1 MKINAYFCSKK
12 IHFYLLTYKFKTIM
26 KKLLLSF
33 LSFFACCLAL
43 VAQTEITWSAAS
55 DWTGVEDKATSI
67 SYTSGD
73 YTISASKETGSS
85 SIPTVNATALDVRTY
100 AKNQVMVSN
109 SQENIKKLVFHISA
123 QGKKR
128 WTELTPS
135 EGAVTHDVANGV
147 IIWEGDAQFVMFG
160 VGEKSVYGTDGATKA
175 GQFDFSS
182 VTAYTAAD
190 LESGGG
196 ESGGGEGG
204 ETPDPDENVT
214 LYSET
219 FGTNQGA
226 FTIDNKVLP
235 EGTTYVWAFASGYGM
250 KATAYIN
257 KTNCASE
264 SWLVSPKFDCTKATA
279 LTLSFSEAANFFTS
293 AENVSAYTS
302 VKVKEVGTDTW
313 TDLTLSARASG
324 KAWTFTDGITAD
336 LSAYVGKKMQ
346 IAFVYTSSAELAGTW
361 EVKNF
366 ELKGK
371 GEVTTESEV
380 VVPEYTTIAQLK
392 ENATASATA
401 VKFTFTN
408 LLVTGTAGTSTYV
421 TDGTD
426 GTLLYGTASPYK
438 AGDKISGTIA
448 ANLVSYNNLTE
459 LKDLDLTGVSV
470 TSEGN
475 EVTSVAA
482 TINELVANQKKYEN
496 VLVKLSEMTFE
507 SDALASKNISLT
519 DGEESITL
527 RDNFG
532 VLTDFIFDT
541 TKQYNVTAVATIF
554 KESIQLYA
562 LSASDIQMITNLVDP
577 ETAWAADTVAVMPGQ
592 EEYEYALGT
601 NYEGTITY
609 SSSDETVATIDANGD
624 ITFVGYG
631 HTVITAETPETS
643 EYLASKASF
652 DLFFIEGEGT
662 LAKPYTPADVQYFSG
677 KVEGKAWVKGEISGF
692 FNNNAFVAGTEGAI
706 ASNLALSAGD
716 INVPVALPSGSQV
729 RTNLNLL
736 DNATNLG
743 KTVWVYGTIEKY
755 FKVPGVKNVTDYS
768 WDGEGTLTGIDSL
781 EAAPANTKA
790 DVIYSI
796 DGRRLAAPAKGFN
809 IINGKKVIR

>member
-1 MKINAYFCSKK
+1 
-12 IHFYLLTYKFKTIM
+12 M

-55 DWTGVEDKATSI
+55 DWETLENGV

-73 YTISASKETGSS
+73 YTILADKAENPNASGK
-85 SIPTVNATALDVRTY
+85 PMVAAANDFRTY
-100 AKNQVMVSN
+100 AKNTFTVTSSKANITKIVFYISSN
-109 SQENIKKLVFHISA
+109 
-123 QGKKR
+123 GKKR
-128 WTELTPS
+128 WADVTPDT
-135 EGAVTHDVANGV
+135 GTTTVDKATYTTT
-147 IIWEGDAQFVMFG
+147 WEGDAKKITFT
-160 VGEKSVYGTDGATKA
+160 VGDAATYGTESSKA
-175 GQFDFSS
+175 GQFCIDKL
-182 VTAYTAAD
+182 VIYTAG
-190 LESGGG
+190 ESGGG
-196 ESGGGEGG
+196 ESGGGEGEG
-204 ETPDPDENVT
+204 GQTPDPEETIT

-226 FTIDNKVLP
+226 FTIDDKVLP
-235 EGTTYVWAFASGYGM
+235 EGTTYIWKFDSRNGM
-250 KATAYIN
+250 KASAYVN
-257 KTNCASE
+257 KTNYASE
-264 SWLVSPKFDCTKATA
+264 SWLVSPKFDCTNATA

-293 AENVSAYTS
+293 AENVSVYTS

-324 KAWTFTDGITAD
+324 TNWTFADGITAD

-380 VVPEYTTIAQLK
+380 VIPEYTKIAQLK
-392 ENATASATA
+392 NDATATATA
-401 VKFTFTN
+401 VKFTFTD

-426 GTLLYGTASPYK
+426 GLLLYGTASPYK

-448 ANLVSYNNLTE
+448 ANLISFKNLTE
-459 LKDLDLTGVSV
+459 LQDLDLTGVTV

-475 EVTSVAA
+475 EVTPVAA

-496 VLVKLSEMTFE
+496 VLVTLSEVAFE
-507 SDALASKNISLT
+507 SNALASKNISLT
-519 DGEESITL
+519 DGEEAITL
-527 RDNFG
+527 RDNFN

-541 TKQYNVTAVATIF
+541 TKQYNVTAIASIYN
-554 KESIQLYA
+554 ESIQLYA
-562 LSASDIQMITNLVDP
+562 LSTDDIQMITNLVDP
-577 ETAWAADTVAVMPGQ
+577 ETAWATAEVAVMPGSTTV
-592 EEYEYALGT
+592 ENTLTT
-601 NYEGTITY
+601 NSTAAVTY
-609 SSSDETVATIDANGD
+609 SSSNEAVATIDAEGN

-631 HTVITAETPETS
+631 HTVISAETAENE

-662 LAKPYTPADVQYFSG
+662 LAKPYTLADVQYFSN

-692 FNNNAFVAGTEGAI
+692 YNNNKYFAGTEGAV
-706 ASNLALSAGD
+706 ASNLVISAGET
-716 INVPVALPSGSQV
+716 NVPVALPSGSQV
-729 RTNLNLL
+729 RTDLNLK
-736 DNATNLG
+736 DNVTNLG

-755 FKVPGVKNVTDYS
+755 FGVPGVKNVTDYS
-768 WDGEGTLTGIDSL
+768 WDGEGTLTGINSL
-781 EAAPANTKA
+781 EAAPANTNA

>member
-1 MKINAYFCSKK
+1 
-12 IHFYLLTYKFKTIM
+12 M

-43 VAQTEITWSAAS
+43 MAQTEITWSAAS
-55 DWTGVEDKATSI
+55 DWETLENGV

-73 YTISASKETGSS
+73 YTILADKGGNPNTSGKPMVAAA
-85 SIPTVNATALDVRTY
+85 NDFRTY
-100 AKNQVMVSN
+100 AKNTFTVTSSKANITKIVFYISSN
-109 SQENIKKLVFHISA
+109 
-123 QGKKR
+123 GKKR
-128 WTELTPS
+128 WADVTPDT
-135 EGAVTHDVANGV
+135 GTTTVDKATYTTT
-147 IIWEGDAQFVMFG
+147 WEGDAKKITFT
-160 VGEKSVYGTDGATKA
+160 VGDAATYGTESSKA
-175 GQFDFSS
+175 GQFCIDKL
-182 VTAYTAAD
+182 VIYTAGESGGGESGGG
-190 LESGGG
+190 ESGGG
-196 ESGGGEGG
+196 ESGGGEGEG
-204 ETPDPDENVT
+204 GQTPDPEETIT

-226 FTIDNKVLP
+226 FTIDDKVLP
-235 EGTTYVWAFASGYGM
+235 EGITFIWSFASGYGM
-250 KATAYIN
+250 KATAYVN
-257 KTNCASE
+257 KKNYASE
-264 SWLVSPKFDCTKATA
+264 SWLVSPKFDCTNATA
-279 LTLSFSEAANFFTS
+279 LTLSFSEAANYFKS

-324 KAWTFTDGITAD
+324 TGWAFTDGITAD

-346 IAFVYTSSAELAGTW
+346 IAFVYTSTAELAGMW

-408 LLVTGTAGTSTYV
+408 LLVTGTAGKNTYV
-421 TDGTD
+421 SDGTD

-475 EVTSVAA
+475 EVTPVAT

-496 VLVKLSEMTFE
+496 VLVKLSDMTFV
-507 SDALASKNISLT
+507 SDALANKNIDLT

-527 RDNFG
+527 RDNFN

-577 ETAWAADTVAVMPGQ
+577 ETAWAADTVAVMPGNTTV
-592 EEYEYALGT
+592 ENAFT
-601 NYEGTITY
+601 TKSTAAVTY
-609 SSSDETVATIDANGD
+609 SSSDETVATINANGD

-662 LAKPYTPADVQYFSG
+662 LAKPYTPADVQYFCD
-677 KVEGKAWVKGEISGF
+677 KVEGKAWVKGEISGYY
-692 FNNNAFVAGTEGAI
+692 NNNKYFAGTEGAVV
-706 ASNLALSAGD
+706 SNLAISAGE
-716 INVPVALPSGSQV
+716 INVPVALSSGSQV
-729 RTNLNLL
+729 RTDLNLM

-743 KTVWVYGTIEKY
+743 KMVWVYGTIEKY

-768 WDGEGTLTGIDSL
+768 WDGEGTLTGINSL

>member
-1 MKINAYFCSKK
+1 
-12 IHFYLLTYKFKTIM
+12 M

-43 VAQTEITWSAAS
+43 MAQTEITWSGQS
-55 DWTGVEDKATSI
+55 DWTGIGTKDI
-67 SYTSGD
+67 SYTSGN
-73 YTISASKETGSS
+73 YTISASKVTGCQTN
-85 SIPTVNATALDVRTY
+85 PTVNAKANDFRCY
-100 AKNQVMVSN
+100 ANGITMVGN
-109 SQENIKKLVFHISA
+109 STENIKKIVFHLST
-123 QGKKR
+123 QGIAR
-128 WTELTPS
+128 WTDLTPS
-135 EGAVTHDVANGV
+135 EGAVTNDTDNGLIV
-147 IIWEGDAQFVMFG
+147 WEGDAQYVQFT
-160 VGEKSVYGTDGATKA
+160 VGAKAVYGPDATQA
-175 GQFDFSS
+175 AQFCFSS

-196 ESGGGEGG
+196 ESGGGEGEGG
-204 ETPDPDENVT
+204 ETPNPDEDIT

-235 EGTTYVWAFASGYGM
+235 EGASYVWAWASAKYGM
-250 KATAYIN
+250 KASAYISGAAH
-257 KTNCASE
+257 ASE
-264 SWLVSPKFDCTKATA
+264 SWLVSPKFDCTNATA
-279 LTLSFSEAANFFTS
+279 LTLSFSEAANKFNS

-313 TDLTLSARASG
+313 TDLTLSARAG
-324 KAWTFTDGITAD
+324 GTNWDFTDGITAD

-346 IAFVYTSSAELAGTW
+346 IAFVYTSTAELAGTW

-421 TDGTD
+421 SDGTD

-459 LKDLDLTGVSV
+459 LKDLDLTDVTV

-475 EVTSVAA
+475 EVTPVAA

-496 VLVKLSEMTFE
+496 VLVKLSDMTFE

-527 RDNFG
+527 RDNFN

-601 NYEGTITY
+601 NYEGTISY
-609 SSSDETVATIDANGD
+609 SSSDETVATIDAEGD

-662 LAKPYTPADVQYFSG
+662 LAKPYTPADVQYFCD

-692 FNNNAFVAGTEGAI
+692 YNNNKYFAGTEGAV
-706 ASNLALSAGD
+706 ASNIAISAGET
-716 INVPVALPSGSQV
+716 NVPVALPSGSQV
-729 RTNLNLL
+729 RTDLNLL
-736 DNATNLG
+736 DNATNLD

-755 FKVPGVKNVTDYS
+755 FGVPGVKNVTDYS
-768 WDGEGTLTGIDSL
+768 WDGLTGIDSL

>member
-1 MKINAYFCSKK
+1 
-12 IHFYLLTYKFKTIM
+12 M

-43 VAQTEITWSAAS
+43 MAQTEITWSAAS
-55 DWTGVEDKATSI
+55 DWDGVEAKAQSI

-85 SIPTVNATALDVRTY
+85 SPTVNATATDFRSY

-123 QGKKR
+123 AGKKR
-128 WTELTPS
+128 WAELSAS

-147 IIWEGDAQFVMFG
+147 IIWEGDTQFVMFG
-160 VGEKSVYGTDGATKA
+160 VGEKAVYGTDGATKA
-175 GQFDFSS
+175 GQFNFSS

-196 ESGGGEGG
+196 EGGEGEGG

-264 SWLVSPKFDCTKATA
+264 SWLVSPKFDCTNATA
-279 LTLSFSEAANFFTS
+279 LTLSFSEAANFFTN

-324 KAWTFTDGITAD
+324 TAWTFTDGITAD

-346 IAFVYTSSAELAGTW
+346 IAFVYTSTAELAGTW

-421 TDGTD
+421 SDGTD

-475 EVTSVAA
+475 EVTPVAA

-496 VLVKLSEMTFE
+496 VLVKLSDMTFE

-527 RDNFG
+527 RDNFN

-577 ETAWAADTVAVMPGQ
+577 ETAWVADTVAVMPGQ

-601 NYEGTITY
+601 NYEGIISY

-631 HTVITAETPETS
+631 HTVITAETPETD

-662 LAKPYTPADVQYFSG
+662 LAKPYTPADVQYFCD

-692 FNNNAFVAGTEGAI
+692 YNNNKYFAGTEGAV
-706 ASNLALSAGD
+706 ASNLVISAGET
-716 INVPVALPSGSQV
+716 NVPVALPSGSQV
-729 RTNLNLL
+729 RTDLNLK

-755 FKVPGVKNVTDYS
+755 FSVAGVKNVTDYS
-768 WDGEGTLTGIDSL
+768 WDGEGTLTGINSL
-781 EAAPANTKA
+781 EATPANTNA

-796 DGRRLAAPAKGFN
+796 DGRRLAAPVKGFN

>member
-1 MKINAYFCSKK
+1 
-12 IHFYLLTYKFKTIM
+12 M

-43 VAQTEITWSAAS
+43 MAQTEITWSAAS
-55 DWTGVEDKATSI
+55 DWDGVDAKAQSI

-85 SIPTVNATALDVRTY
+85 SPTVNATATDFRSY

-123 QGKKR
+123 AGKKR
-128 WTELTPS
+128 WAELSAS

-160 VGEKSVYGTDGATKA
+160 VGEKAVYGTDGAAKA
-175 GQFDFSS
+175 GQFNFSS

-196 ESGGGEGG
+196 ESGGEGG
-204 ETPDPDENVT
+204 ETPNPDENVT

-235 EGTTYVWAFASGYGM
+235 EGASYVWAWASAKYGM
-250 KATAYIN
+250 KASAYISGAAH
-257 KTNCASE
+257 ASE
-264 SWLVSPKFDCTKATA
+264 SWLVSPKFDCTNATA
-279 LTLSFSEAANFFTS
+279 LTLSFSEAANFFKS

-324 KAWTFTDGITAD
+324 TAWTFTDGITAD

-392 ENATASATA
+392 NNATATATA
-401 VKFTFTN
+401 VKFTFTD
-408 LLVTGTAGTSTYV
+408 LLVTGAAGKNTYV

-426 GTLLYGTASPYK
+426 GMLLYGTASPYK

-448 ANLVSYNNLTE
+448 ANLISFKNLTE
-459 LKDLDLTGVSV
+459 LQDLDLTGVTV
-470 TSEGN
+470 TSESN
-475 EVTSVAA
+475 VVTPVAA
-482 TINELVANQKKYEN
+482 TINELVDNQKKYEN
-496 VLVKLSEMTFE
+496 VLVTLSEVAFE
-507 SDALASKNISLT
+507 SNALADKNISLT
-519 DGEESITL
+519 DGDGSITL

-541 TKQYNVTAVATIF
+541 TKQYNVTAVASIYN
-554 KESIQLYA
+554 ESIQLYA
-562 LSASDIQMITNLVDP
+562 LSADDIQMITNLVDP
-577 ETAWAADTVAVMPGQ
+577 ETAWVADTVAVMPGQ

-631 HTVITAETPETS
+631 HTVITAETPETD

-662 LAKPYTPADVQYFSG
+662 LAKPYTPADVQYFCD

-692 FNNNAFVAGTEGAI
+692 YNNNKYFAGTEGAV
-706 ASNLALSAGD
+706 ASNLVISAGET
-716 INVPVALPSGSQV
+716 NVPVALPSGSQV
-729 RTNLNLL
+729 RTDLNLK

-755 FKVPGVKNVTDYS
+755 FGVAGVKNVTDYS
-768 WDGEGTLTGIDSL
+768 WDGEGTLTGINSL
-781 EAAPANTKA
+781 EAAPANTNA

-796 DGRRLAAPAKGFN
+796 DGRRLAAPVKGFN

>member
-43 VAQTEITWSAAS
+43 MAQTEITWSAAS
-55 DWTGVEDKATSI
+55 DWETLENGV

-73 YTISASKETGSS
+73 YTILADKAENPNASGK
-85 SIPTVNATALDVRTY
+85 PMVAAANDFRTY
-100 AKNQVMVSN
+100 AKNTFTVTSSKANITKIVFYISSN
-109 SQENIKKLVFHISA
+109 
-123 QGKKR
+123 GKKR
-128 WTELTPS
+128 WADVTPDT
-135 EGAVTHDVANGV
+135 GTTTVDKATYTTT
-147 IIWEGDAQFVMFG
+147 WEGDAKKITFT
-160 VGEKSVYGTDGATKA
+160 VGDAATYGTESSKA
-175 GQFDFSS
+175 GQFCIDKL
-182 VTAYTAAD
+182 VIYTA
-190 LESGGG
+190 G
-196 ESGGGEGG
+196 ESGGGEGEG
-204 ETPDPDENVT
+204 GQTPDPEETIT

-226 FTIDNKVLP
+226 FTIDDKVLP
-235 EGTTYVWAFASGYGM
+235 EGTTYIWSFASGYGM
-250 KATAYIN
+250 KASAYVN
-257 KTNCASE
+257 KTNYASE
-264 SWLVSPKFDCTKATA
+264 SWLVSPKFDCTNATA
-279 LTLSFSEAANFFTS
+279 LTLSFSEAANFFKS
-293 AENVSAYTS
+293 AKNVSAYTS

-324 KAWTFTDGITAD
+324 TGWAFTDGITAD

-371 GEVTTESEV
+371 GEVTAESEV
-380 VVPEYTTIAQLK
+380 VIPEYTTIAQLK
-392 ENATASATA
+392 NNAKATATA
-401 VKFTFTN
+401 VKFTFTD
-408 LLVTGTAGTSTYV
+408 LLVTGAAGKNTYV

-426 GTLLYGTASPYK
+426 GMLLYGTASPYK

-448 ANLVSYNNLTE
+448 ANLVSYSNLTE
-459 LKDLDLTGVSV
+459 LKDLDLTGVTV

-475 EVTSVAA
+475 VVTPVAA
-482 TINELVANQKKYEN
+482 TINKLVANQKKYEN
-496 VLVKLSEMTFE
+496 VLVTLSEVAFE
-507 SDALASKNISLT
+507 SNALADMNISLT

-527 RDNFG
+527 YDKFN

-541 TKQYNVTAVATIF
+541 TKQYNVTAIATIF
-554 KESIQLYA
+554 NASIQLYA
-562 LSASDIQMITNLVDP
+562 LSADDIQMITNLVAP
-577 ETAWAADTVAVMPGQ
+577 ETAWATDTVAVMPGSTTV
-592 EEYEYALGT
+592 ENTLTT
-601 NYEGTITY
+601 NSTAAVTY
-609 SSSDETVATIDANGD
+609 SSSNEAVATIDAEGN

-631 HTVITAETPETS
+631 HTVISAETAENE

-662 LAKPYTPADVQYFSG
+662 LAKPFTLADVQYFSD
-677 KVEGKAWVKGEISGF
+677 KVVGKAWVKGEISGF
-692 FNNNAFVAGTEGAI
+692 FANNKFVAGKEGAV
-706 ASNLALSAGD
+706 ASNIALSAGD

-729 RTNLNLL
+729 RTDLNLK
-736 DNATNLG
+736 DNKNLG

-755 FKVPGVKNVTDYS
+755 FGVPGVKNVTDYS
-768 WDGEGTLTGIDSL
+768 WDGEGTLTGINSL

>member
-1 MKINAYFCSKK
+1 
-12 IHFYLLTYKFKTIM
+12 M

-43 VAQTEITWSAAS
+43 MAQTEITWSAAS
-55 DWTGVEDKATSI
+55 DWETLENGV

-73 YTISASKETGSS
+73 YTILADKGENTSSK
-85 SIPTVNATALDVRTY
+85 PMVAAANDFRTY
-100 AKNQVMVSN
+100 AKNTFTVTSSKANITKIVFYISSN
-109 SQENIKKLVFHISA
+109 
-123 QGKKR
+123 GKKR
-128 WTELTPS
+128 WADVTPDT
-135 EGAVTHDVANGV
+135 GTTTVDKATYTTT
-147 IIWEGDAQFVMFG
+147 WEGDAKEITFT
-160 VGEKSVYGTDGATKA
+160 VGDAATYGTESTKA
-175 GQFDFSS
+175 GQFCIDKL
-182 VTAYTAAD
+182 VIYTAGESGGG
-190 LESGGG
+190 ESGGG

-204 ETPDPDENVT
+204 EGEGGETPNPDEDIT

-226 FTIDNKVLP
+226 FTIENKVLP
-235 EGTTYVWAFASGYGM
+235 EGASFVWAFDSQYGM
-250 KATAYIN
+250 KASAYISGAT
-257 KTNCASE
+257 KVSE

-279 LTLSFSEAANFFTS
+279 LTLSFSEAANKFKS

-313 TDLTLSARASG
+313 TNLTLSARASG
-324 KAWTFTDGITAD
+324 TAWTFTDGITAD

-380 VVPEYTTIAQLK
+380 VIPEYTKIAELK
-392 ENATASATA
+392 NNATATATA
-401 VKFTFTN
+401 VKFTFTD

-426 GTLLYGTASPYK
+426 GMLLYGTASPYK
-438 AGDKISGTIA
+438 AGDKISGTIS
-448 ANLVSYNNLTE
+448 ANLVSFKNLTE
-459 LKDLDLTGVSV
+459 LKDLDLTGVTV
-470 TSEGN
+470 TSVGN
-475 EVTSVAA
+475 VVTPVAA
-482 TINELVANQKKYEN
+482 TINELVDNQKKYEN
-496 VLVKLSEMTFE
+496 VLVTLSEVKFE
-507 SDALASKNISLT
+507 SDALDSKNNISLT
-519 DGEESITL
+519 DGDGSITL
-527 RDNFG
+527 YDKFN

-541 TKQYNVTAVATIF
+541 TKQYNVTAIATIYNA
-554 KESIQLYA
+554 SIQLYA

-601 NYEGTITY
+601 NYEGTISY

-662 LAKPYTPADVQYFSG
+662 LAKPYTPADVQYFCD

-716 INVPVALPSGSQV
+716 INVPVALPSGSKV

-768 WDGEGTLTGIDSL
+768 WDGEGTLTGINSL
-781 EAAPANTKA
+781 EAAPANTNA

>member
-1 MKINAYFCSKK
+1 
-12 IHFYLLTYKFKTIM
+12 M

-43 VAQTEITWSAAS
+43 VAQTEITWSGQS
-55 DWTGVEDKATSI
+55 DWTGIGTTDI
-67 SYTSGD
+67 SYTSGN
-73 YTISASKETGSS
+73 YTISASKVTGCQTN
-85 SIPTVNATALDVRTY
+85 PTVNAKANDFRCY
-100 AKNQVMVSN
+100 ANGITLVGN
-109 SQENIKKLVFHISA
+109 STENIKKVVFHLST
-123 QGKKR
+123 QGIAR
-128 WTELTPS
+128 WTDLTPS
-135 EGAVTHDVANGV
+135 EGAVTNDTDNGLIV
-147 IIWEGDAQFVMFG
+147 WEGDAQYVQFT
-160 VGEKSVYGTDGATKA
+160 VGAKAVYGPDVTQA
-175 GQFDFSS
+175 GQFCFSS

-204 ETPDPDENVT
+204 EGGEGEGGETPVPDEDIT

-226 FTIDNKVLP
+226 FTIDDKVLP
-235 EGTTYVWAFASGYGM
+235 EGTTYIWSFASGYGM
-250 KATAYIN
+250 KATAYVN
-257 KTNCASE
+257 KKNYASE
-264 SWLVSPKFDCTKATA
+264 SWLVSPKFDCTNATA
-279 LTLSFSEAANFFTS
+279 LTLSFSEAANFFKS

-324 KAWTFTDGITAD
+324 TAWTFTDGITAD
-336 LSAYVGKKMQ
+336 LSAYVGKKIQ

-380 VVPEYTTIAQLK
+380 VIPEYTTIAQLK
-392 ENATASATA
+392 NNATATATA
-401 VKFTFTN
+401 VKFTFTD

-426 GTLLYGTASPYK
+426 GMLLYGTASPYK

-448 ANLVSYNNLTE
+448 ANLISYSNLTE
-459 LKDLDLTGVSV
+459 LKDLDLTGVTV

-475 EVTSVAA
+475 VVTPVAA
-482 TINELVANQKKYEN
+482 TINELVDNQKKYEN
-496 VLVKLSEMTFE
+496 VLVTLSEVMFE
-507 SDALASKNISLT
+507 SNALASKNISLT
-519 DGEESITL
+519 DGDGSITL
-527 RDNFG
+527 RDNFN
-532 VLTDFIFDT
+532 VLADFIFDT
-541 TKQYNVTAVATIF
+541 TKQYNVTAIASIY

-562 LSASDIQMITNLVDP
+562 LSADDIQMITNLVDP
-577 ETAWAADTVAVMPGQ
+577 ETAWATDTVAVMPGSTTA
-592 EEYEYALGT
+592 ENTLTT
-601 NYEGTITY
+601 NSTAAVTY
-609 SSSDETVATIDANGD
+609 SSSNETVATIDAEGN

-631 HTVITAETPETS
+631 HTVISAETAEND

-662 LAKPYTPADVQYFSG
+662 LAKPYTLADVQYFSD

-729 RTNLNLL
+729 RTDLNLL

-768 WDGEGTLTGIDSL
+768 WDGKGTLTGINSL

>member
-1 MKINAYFCSKK
+1 
-12 IHFYLLTYKFKTIM
+12 M

-43 VAQTEITWSAAS
+43 MAQTEITWSAAS
-55 DWTGVEDKATSI
+55 DWETLENGV

-73 YTISASKETGSS
+73 YTILADKAENPNASGK
-85 SIPTVNATALDVRTY
+85 PMVAAANDFRTY
-100 AKNQVMVSN
+100 AKNTFTVTSSKANITKIVFYISSN
-109 SQENIKKLVFHISA
+109 
-123 QGKKR
+123 GKKR
-128 WTELTPS
+128 WADVTPDT
-135 EGAVTHDVANGV
+135 GTTTVDKATYTTT
-147 IIWEGDAQFVMFG
+147 WEGDAKKITFT
-160 VGEKSVYGTDGATKA
+160 VGDAATYGTESSKA
-175 GQFDFSS
+175 GQFCIDKL
-182 VTAYTAAD
+182 VIYTA
-190 LESGGG
+190 G
-196 ESGGGEGG
+196 ESGGGEGEG
-204 ETPDPDENVT
+204 GQTPDPEETIT

-226 FTIDNKVLP
+226 FTIDDKVLP
-235 EGTTYVWAFASGYGM
+235 EGTTYIWSFASGYGM
-250 KATAYIN
+250 KASAYVN
-257 KTNCASE
+257 KTNYASE
-264 SWLVSPKFDCTKATA
+264 SWLVSPKFDCTNATA
-279 LTLSFSEAANFFTS
+279 LTLSFSEAANFFKS
-293 AENVSAYTS
+293 AKNVSAYTS

-324 KAWTFTDGITAD
+324 TGWAFTDGITAD

-371 GEVTTESEV
+371 GEVTAESEV
-380 VVPEYTTIAQLK
+380 VIPEYTTIAQLK
-392 ENATASATA
+392 NNAKATATA
-401 VKFTFTN
+401 VKFTFTD
-408 LLVTGTAGTSTYV
+408 LLVTGAAGKNTYV

-426 GTLLYGTASPYK
+426 GMLLYGTASPYK

-448 ANLVSYNNLTE
+448 ANLVSYSNLTE
-459 LKDLDLTGVSV
+459 LKDLDLTGVTV

-475 EVTSVAA
+475 VVTPVAA
-482 TINELVANQKKYEN
+482 TLNELVANQKKYEN
-496 VLVKLSEMTFE
+496 VLVTLSEVAFE
-507 SDALASKNISLT
+507 SNALADMNISLT

-527 RDNFG
+527 RDNFN

-541 TKQYNVTAVATIF
+541 TKQYNVTAIASIY

-562 LSASDIQMITNLVDP
+562 LSADDIQMITNLVDP
-577 ETAWAADTVAVMPGQ
+577 ETTWATDTVAVMPGSTTV
-592 EEYEYALGT
+592 ENTLTT
-601 NYEGTITY
+601 NSSAAVTY
-609 SSSDETVATIDANGD
+609 SSSNEAVATIDAEGN

-631 HTVITAETPETS
+631 HTVISAETTENE

-729 RTNLNLL
+729 RTDLNLL

>member
-1 MKINAYFCSKK
+1 
-12 IHFYLLTYKFKTIM
+12 M

-43 VAQTEITWSAAS
+43 MAQTEITWSAAS
-55 DWTGVEDKATSI
+55 DWDGVEAKAQSI

-73 YTISASKETGSS
+73 YTISATKETGSS
-85 SIPTVNATALDVRTY
+85 SPTVNATATDFRSY

-123 QGKKR
+123 AGKKR
-128 WTELTPS
+128 WAELSAS

-160 VGEKSVYGTDGATKA
+160 VGEKAVYGTDGAAKA
-175 GQFDFSS
+175 GQFNFSS

-190 LESGGG
+190 LESGSGEGG
-196 ESGGGEGG
+196 EGEGG

-226 FTIDNKVLP
+226 FTIDNKELP

-264 SWLVSPKFDCTKATA
+264 SWLVSPKFDCTNATA
-279 LTLSFSEAANFFTS
+279 LTLSFSEAANFFTN

-302 VKVKEVGTDTW
+302 VKVKEVGKDTW

-324 KAWTFTDGITAD
+324 TAWTFTDGITAD

-346 IAFVYTSSAELAGTW
+346 IAFVYTSTAELAGTW

-421 TDGTD
+421 SDGTD

-459 LKDLDLTGVSV
+459 LKDLDLTGVTV

-475 EVTSVAA
+475 EVTPVAA

-532 VLTDFIFDT
+532 VLTDFIFNT

-592 EEYEYALGT
+592 EEYECALGT

-609 SSSDETVATIDANGD
+609 SSSNETVATIDANGD

-662 LAKPYTPADVQYFSG
+662 LAKPYTPADVQYFCD

-692 FNNNAFVAGTEGAI
+692 FSNNKFVAGTEGAV

-729 RTNLNLL
+729 RTDLNLL
-736 DNATNLG
+736 DNATNLD

-755 FKVPGVKNVTDYS
+755 FGVPGVKNVTDYS
-768 WDGEGTLTGIDSL
+768 WNGKGTLTGIDSL

>member
-1 MKINAYFCSKK
+1 
-12 IHFYLLTYKFKTIM
+12 M

-43 VAQTEITWSAAS
+43 MAQTEITWSGQS
-55 DWTGVEDKATSI
+55 DWTGIGTKDI
-67 SYTSGD
+67 SYTSGN
-73 YTISASKETGSS
+73 YTISASKVTGCQTN
-85 SIPTVNATALDVRTY
+85 PTVNAKANDFRCY
-100 AKNQVMVSN
+100 ANGITMVGN
-109 SQENIKKLVFHISA
+109 STENIKKIVFHLST
-123 QGKKR
+123 QGIAR
-128 WTELTPS
+128 WTDLTPS
-135 EGAVTHDVANGV
+135 EGAVTNDTDNGLIV
-147 IIWEGDAQFVMFG
+147 WEGDAQYVQFT
-160 VGEKSVYGTDGATKA
+160 VGAKAVYGPDATQA
-175 GQFDFSS
+175 AQFCFSS

-196 ESGGGEGG
+196 ESGGGESGGGEGEGG
-204 ETPDPDENVT
+204 ETPNPDEDIT

-226 FTIDNKVLP
+226 FTIDDKVLP
-235 EGTTYVWAFASGYGM
+235 EGTTFIWSFASGYGM
-250 KATAYIN
+250 KASAYVN
-257 KTNCASE
+257 KTNYASE
-264 SWLVSPKFDCTKATA
+264 SWLVSPKFDCTNATA
-279 LTLSFSEAANFFTS
+279 LTLSFSEAANFFKS

-324 KAWTFTDGITAD
+324 TAWTFTDGITAD

-421 TDGTD
+421 SDGTN

-475 EVTSVAA
+475 EVTPVAA

-768 WDGEGTLTGIDSL
+768 WDGEGTLTGINSL

>member
-1 MKINAYFCSKK
+1 
-12 IHFYLLTYKFKTIM
+12 M

-43 VAQTEITWSAAS
+43 MAQTEITWSAAS
-55 DWTGVEDKATSI
+55 DWTALENGV

-73 YTISASKETGSS
+73 YTIIADKGGNTSSKPMVASA
-85 SIPTVNATALDVRTY
+85 NDFRTY
-100 AKNQVMVSN
+100 AKNTFTVTSSKDNITKIVFYISSN
-109 SQENIKKLVFHISA
+109 
-123 QGKKR
+123 GKKR
-128 WTELTPS
+128 WTDVTPDTGTTTV
-135 EGAVTHDVANGV
+135 EQAAFTTT
-147 IIWEGDAQFVMFG
+147 WEGDAKEITFT
-160 VGEKSVYGTDGATKA
+160 VGDVATYGSESKKA
-175 GQFDFSS
+175 GQFCIDKL
-182 VTAYTAAD
+182 VIYTAGAGGG
-190 LESGGG
+190 ESGGG
-196 ESGGGEGG
+196 ESGGGEGEGG

-250 KATAYIN
+250 KATAYVN
-257 KTNCASE
+257 KKNYASE
-264 SWLVSPKFDCTKATA
+264 SWLVSPKFDCTNATA
-279 LTLSFSEAANFFTS
+279 LTLSFSEAANFFKS

-324 KAWTFTDGITAD
+324 TSWDFTDGITAD

-346 IAFVYTSSAELAGTW
+346 IAFVYTSTAELAGMW

-408 LLVTGTAGTSTYV
+408 LLVTGTAGKNTYV
-421 TDGTD
+421 SDGTD

-475 EVTSVAA
+475 EVTPVAT

-496 VLVKLSEMTFE
+496 VLVKLSDMTFV
-507 SDALASKNISLT
+507 SDALANKNIDLT

-527 RDNFG
+527 RDNFN

-577 ETAWAADTVAVMPGQ
+577 ETAWAADTVAVMPGNTTV
-592 EEYEYALGT
+592 ENAFT
-601 NYEGTITY
+601 TKSTAAVTY
-609 SSSDETVATIDANGD
+609 SSSDETVATINANGD

-662 LAKPYTPADVQYFSG
+662 LAKPYTPADVQYFSN
-677 KVEGKAWVKGEISGF
+677 KVEGKAWVKGKISGF
-692 FNNNAFVAGTEGAI
+692 FNNNKFFAGTEGAV
-706 ASNLALSAGD
+706 ASNIAISAGET
-716 INVPVALPSGSQV
+716 NVPVALPSGSQV

-755 FKVPGVKNVTDYS
+755 FGVAGVKNVTDYS
-768 WDGEGTLTGIDSL
+768 WDGEGTLTGINSL
-781 EAAPANTKA
+781 EATPANTNA

>member
-1 MKINAYFCSKK
+1 
-12 IHFYLLTYKFKTIM
+12 M

-43 VAQTEITWSAAS
+43 VAQTEITWSAAN
-55 DWTGVEDKATSI
+55 DWAGVAEKAQSI
-67 SYTSGD
+67 SLTSGN
-73 YTISASKETGSS
+73 YTISASKEAGSS
-85 SIPTVNATALDVRTY
+85 NPTVNATSLDFRSY
-100 AKNQVMVSN
+100 AKNMVLVSN

-128 WTELTPS
+128 WTELSPS

-147 IIWEGDAQFVMFG
+147 IIWEGDAQNIIFG
-160 VGEKSVYGTDGATKA
+160 VGEKAVYGTDGATKA
-175 GQFDFSS
+175 GQFAFSS

-190 LESGGG
+190 LEN
-196 ESGGGEGG
+196 GGGEGG
-204 ETPDPDENVT
+204 GETPDEDIT

-226 FTIDNKVLP
+226 FTIDDKVLP
-235 EGTTYVWAFASGYGM
+235 EGTTYIWSFASGYGM
-250 KATAYIN
+250 KASAYVN
-257 KTNCASE
+257 KTNYASE
-264 SWLVSPKFDCTKATA
+264 SWLVSPKFDCTNATA
-279 LTLSFSEAANFFTS
+279 LTLSFSEAANFFKS

-324 KAWTFTDGITAD
+324 TGWAFTDGITAD

-371 GEVTTESEV
+371 GKVTTESEV
-380 VVPEYTTIAQLK
+380 VIPEYTKIALLK
-392 ENATASATA
+392 NDATATATA
-401 VKFTFTN
+401 VKFTFTD

-426 GTLLYGTASPYK
+426 GLLLYGTASPYK

-448 ANLVSYNNLTE
+448 ANLISFKNLTE
-459 LKDLDLTGVSV
+459 LQDLDLTGVTV

-475 EVTSVAA
+475 EVTPVAA

-496 VLVKLSEMTFE
+496 VLVTLSEVAFE
-507 SDALASKNISLT
+507 SNALASKNISLT
-519 DGEESITL
+519 DGEEAITL
-527 RDNFG
+527 RDNFN

-541 TKQYNVTAVATIF
+541 TKQYNVTAIASIYN
-554 KESIQLYA
+554 ESIQLYA
-562 LSASDIQMITNLVDP
+562 LSTDDIQMITNLVDP
-577 ETAWAADTVAVMPGQ
+577 ETAWATAEVAVMPGSTTV
-592 EEYEYALGT
+592 ENTLTT
-601 NYEGTITY
+601 NSTAAVTY
-609 SSSDETVATIDANGD
+609 SSSNEAVATIDAEGN

-631 HTVITAETPETS
+631 HTVISAETAENE

-662 LAKPYTPADVQYFSG
+662 LAKPYTLADVQYFSN
-677 KVEGKAWVKGEISGF
+677 KVEGKAWVKGKISGF
-692 FNNNAFVAGTEGAI
+692 FSNNKFVAGTEGAV

-729 RTNLNLL
+729 RTDLNLL

>member
-1 MKINAYFCSKK
+1 
-12 IHFYLLTYKFKTIM
+12 M

-55 DWTGVEDKATSI
+55 DWTGVGTTSI
-67 SYTSGD
+67 SLTSGN

-85 SIPTVNATALDVRTY
+85 SSPTVNATALDVRTY

-128 WTELTPS
+128 WTDLTPS

-279 LTLSFSEAANFFTS
+279 LTLSFSEAANFFKS

-324 KAWTFTDGITAD
+324 TAWTFTDGITAD

-392 ENATASATA
+392 NNATATATA
-401 VKFTFTN
+401 VKFTFTD
-408 LLVTGTAGTSTYV
+408 LLVTGAAGKNTYV

-426 GTLLYGTASPYK
+426 GMLLYGTASPYK

-448 ANLVSYNNLTE
+448 ANLISFKNLTE
-459 LKDLDLTGVSV
+459 LQDLDLTGVTV

-475 EVTSVAA
+475 VVTPVAA
-482 TINELVANQKKYEN
+482 TINELVDNQKKYEN
-496 VLVKLSEMTFE
+496 VLVTLSEVAFE
-507 SDALASKNISLT
+507 SNALADKNISLT
-519 DGEESITL
+519 DGDGSITL

-692 FNNNAFVAGTEGAI
+692 FNNNAFVAGTEGAV

-729 RTNLNLL
+729 RTDLNLL
-736 DNATNLG
+736 DNATNLD

-768 WDGEGTLTGIDSL
+768 WNGKGTLTGIDSL

>member
-1 MKINAYFCSKK
+1 
-12 IHFYLLTYKFKTIM
+12 M

-43 VAQTEITWSAAS
+43 MAQTEITWSGQS
-55 DWTGVEDKATSI
+55 DWTGIGTTDI
-67 SYTSGD
+67 SYTSGN
-73 YTISASKETGSS
+73 YTISASKAGGQTN
-85 SIPTVNATALDVRTY
+85 PTVNATYLDFRAY
-100 AKNQVMVSN
+100 AKSTIKVESSAN
-109 SQENIKKLVFHISA
+109 NITKIVFYISTN
-123 QGKKR
+123 GKKR
-128 WTELTPS
+128 WTDVTPDT
-135 EGAVTHDVANGV
+135 GTATPDQAAYTTT
-147 IIWEGDAQFVMFG
+147 WEGDAKKITFT
-160 VGEKSVYGTDGATKA
+160 VGDAATYGTESSKA
-175 GQFDFSS
+175 GQFCIDKL
-182 VTAYTAAD
+182 VIYTAGESGGG
-190 LESGGG
+190 ESGGG
-196 ESGGGEGG
+196 ESGGGEGEG
-204 ETPDPDENVT
+204 GQTPDPEETIT

-226 FTIDNKVLP
+226 FTIENKVLP
-235 EGTTYVWAFASGYGM
+235 EGTTYIWKFDSRNGM
-250 KATAYIN
+250 KASAYVN
-257 KTNCASE
+257 KTNYASE
-264 SWLVSPKFDCTKATA
+264 SWLVSPKFDCTNATA

-324 KAWTFTDGITAD
+324 TNWTFADGITAD

-371 GEVTTESEV
+371 GEVTTESDV
-380 VVPEYTTIAQLK
+380 VIPEYTKIAQLK
-392 ENATASATA
+392 NDATATATA
-401 VKFTFTN
+401 VKFTFTD

-426 GTLLYGTASPYK
+426 GLLLYGTASPYK
-438 AGDKISGTIA
+438 AGDKISGTIS
-448 ANLVSYNNLTE
+448 ANLVSYSNLTE
-459 LKDLDLTGVSV
+459 LKDLDLTGVTV

-475 EVTSVAA
+475 EVTPVAA

-496 VLVKLSEMTFE
+496 VLVKLSDMTFE

-527 RDNFG
+527 RDNFN

-541 TKQYNVTAVATIF
+541 TKQYNVTAVATIYNA
-554 KESIQLYA
+554 SIQLYA
-562 LSASDIQMITNLVDP
+562 LSADDIQMITNLVAP
-577 ETAWAADTVAVMPGQ
+577 ETAWATDTVAVMPGSTTV
-592 EEYEYALGT
+592 ENTLTT
-601 NYEGTITY
+601 NSTAAVTY
-609 SSSDETVATIDANGD
+609 SSSNEAVATIDAEGN

-631 HTVITAETPETS
+631 HTVISAETAENE

-662 LAKPYTPADVQYFSG
+662 LAKPYTLADVQYFSN
-677 KVEGKAWVKGEISGF
+677 KVEGKAWVKGKISGF
-692 FNNNAFVAGTEGAI
+692 FNNNKFFAGTEGAI
-706 ASNLALSAGD
+706 DSNLALSAGD

-729 RTNLNLL
+729 RTNLNLK

-755 FKVPGVKNVTDYS
+755 FSVAGVKNVTDYS

>member
-1 MKINAYFCSKK
+1 
-12 IHFYLLTYKFKTIM
+12 M

-43 VAQTEITWSAAS
+43 MAQTEITWSAAS

-67 SYTSGD
+67 SYTSGN
-73 YTISASKETGSS
+73 YTIKATKETGSS
-85 SIPTVNATALDVRTY
+85 SPTVNATATDFRSY

-123 QGKKR
+123 AGKKR
-128 WTELTPS
+128 WAELSAS
-135 EGAVTHDVANGV
+135 EGAVTHDVPNGV

-160 VGEKSVYGTDGATKA
+160 VGEKAVHGTDGATKA
-175 GQFDFSS
+175 GQFNFSS

-204 ETPDPDENVT
+204 ETPEPDENVT

-324 KAWTFTDGITAD
+324 TAWTFTDGITAD

-346 IAFVYTSSAELAGTW
+346 IAFVYTSTAELAGMW

-421 TDGTD
+421 SDGTD

-448 ANLVSYNNLTE
+448 ANLISFKNLTE
-459 LKDLDLTGVSV
+459 LQDLDLTGVSV

-475 EVTSVAA
+475 EVTPVAA

-496 VLVKLSEMTFE
+496 VLVKLSDMTFE
-507 SDALASKNISLT
+507 SNALADKNISLT
-519 DGEESITL
+519 DGDGSITL
-527 RDNFG
+527 RDNFN

-592 EEYEYALGT
+592 EEYECALGT
-601 NYEGTITY
+601 NYEGTISY
-609 SSSDETVATIDANGD
+609 SSSDETVATIDAEGD

-631 HTVITAETPETS
+631 HTVITAETPETD

-662 LAKPYTPADVQYFSG
+662 LAKPYTPADVQYFCD

-692 FNNNAFVAGTEGAI
+692 FNNNKFFAGTEGAV

-755 FKVPGVKNVTDYS
+755 FSVPGVKNVTDYS
-768 WDGEGTLTGIDSL
+768 WDGKGTLTGIDSL

>member
-1 MKINAYFCSKK
+1 
-12 IHFYLLTYKFKTIM
+12 M

-43 VAQTEITWSAAS
+43 VAQTEITWSAAN
-55 DWTGVEDKATSI
+55 DWAGVAEKAQSI
-67 SYTSGD
+67 SLTSGN
-73 YTISASKETGSS
+73 YTISASKEAGSS
-85 SIPTVNATALDVRTY
+85 NPTVNATSLDFRSY
-100 AKNQVMVSN
+100 AKNMVLVSN

-128 WTELTPS
+128 WAELSPS
-135 EGAVTHDVANGV
+135 EGAVTHDVANGNV
-147 IIWEGDAQFVMFG
+147 IWEGDAQNIIFG
-160 VGEKSVYGTDGATKA
+160 VGEKAVYGTDGEAKG

-190 LESGGG
+190 LEN
-196 ESGGGEGG
+196 GGGEGG
-204 ETPDPDENVT
+204 GETPDENVT

-235 EGTTYVWAFASGYGM
+235 EGATYVWAFASGYGM
-250 KATAYIN
+250 KASAYISGAAH
-257 KTNCASE
+257 ASE
-264 SWLVSPKFDCTKATA
+264 SWLVSPKFDCTNATA
-279 LTLSFSEAANFFTS
+279 LTLSFSEAANKFNS
-293 AENVSAYTS
+293 AENVSAYTF

-313 TDLTLSARASG
+313 TDLTLSARAG
-324 KAWTFTDGITAD
+324 GTNWNFTDGITAD

-346 IAFVYTSSAELAGTW
+346 IAFVYTSTAELAGTW

-421 TDGTD
+421 SDGTD

-448 ANLVSYNNLTE
+448 ANLVSDNNLTE
-459 LKDLDLTGVSV
+459 LKDLDLTGVTV

-475 EVTSVAA
+475 EVTPVAA

-577 ETAWAADTVAVMPGQ
+577 ETAWVADTVAVMPGQ

-601 NYEGTITY
+601 NYEGTISY

-631 HTVITAETPETS
+631 HTVITAETPETD

-662 LAKPYTPADVQYFSG
+662 LAKPYTPADVQYFCD

-692 FNNNAFVAGTEGAI
+692 YNNNKYFAGTEGAV
-706 ASNLALSAGD
+706 ASNLVISAGET
-716 INVPVALPSGSQV
+716 NVPVALPSGSQV
-729 RTNLNLL
+729 RTDLNLK

-755 FKVPGVKNVTDYS
+755 FSVAGVKNVTDYS
-768 WDGEGTLTGIDSL
+768 WDGEGTLTGINSL
-781 EAAPANTKA
+781 EATPANTNA

-796 DGRRLAAPAKGFN
+796 DGRRLAAPVKGFN

>member
-1 MKINAYFCSKK
+1 
-12 IHFYLLTYKFKTIM
+12 M

-43 VAQTEITWSAAS
+43 MAQTEITWSAAS

-85 SIPTVNATALDVRTY
+85 SPTVNATATDFRSY
-100 AKNQVMVSN
+100 AKNQVMVTN

-123 QGKKR
+123 AGKKR
-128 WTELTPS
+128 WAELSAS

-147 IIWEGDAQFVMFG
+147 IIWEGDTQFVMFG
-160 VGEKSVYGTDGATKA
+160 VGEKAVYGTDGATKA
-175 GQFDFSS
+175 GQFNFSS

-196 ESGGGEGG
+196 EGGEGEGG

-264 SWLVSPKFDCTKATA
+264 SWLVSPKFDCTNATA
-279 LTLSFSEAANFFTS
+279 LTLSFSEAANFFTN

-324 KAWTFTDGITAD
+324 TAWTFTDGITAD

-346 IAFVYTSSAELAGTW
+346 IAFVYTSTAELAGTW

-421 TDGTD
+421 SDGTD

-475 EVTSVAA
+475 EVTPVAA

-496 VLVKLSEMTFE
+496 VLVKLSDMTFE

-527 RDNFG
+527 RDNFN

-662 LAKPYTPADVQYFSG
+662 LAKPYTPADVQYFCD
-677 KVEGKAWVKGEISGF
+677 KVEGKAWVKGEISGYY
-692 FNNNAFVAGTEGAI
+692 NNSKYFAGTEGAV
-706 ASNLALSAGD
+706 ASNLAISAGET
-716 INVPVALPSGSQV
+716 NVPVALPSGSQV
-729 RTNLNLL
+729 RTNLNLK

-755 FKVPGVKNVTDYS
+755 FSVAGVKNVTDYS
-768 WDGEGTLTGIDSL
+768 WDGEGTLTGINSL
-781 EAAPANTKA
+781 EAAPANTNA

-796 DGRRLAAPAKGFN
+796 DGRRLAAPVKGFN

>member
-1 MKINAYFCSKK
+1 
-12 IHFYLLTYKFKTIM
+12 M

-43 VAQTEITWSAAS
+43 MAQTEITWSGQS
-55 DWTGVEDKATSI
+55 DWTGIGTKDI
-67 SYTSGD
+67 SYTSGN
-73 YTISASKETGSS
+73 YTISASKVTGCQTN
-85 SIPTVNATALDVRTY
+85 PTVNAKANDFRCY
-100 AKNQVMVSN
+100 ANGITMVGN
-109 SQENIKKLVFHISA
+109 STENIKKIVFHLST
-123 QGKKR
+123 QGIAR
-128 WTELTPS
+128 WTDLTPS
-135 EGAVTHDVANGV
+135 EGAVTNDTDNGLIV
-147 IIWEGDAQFVMFG
+147 WEGDAQYVQFT
-160 VGEKSVYGTDGATKA
+160 VGAKAVYGSDATQA
-175 GQFDFSS
+175 GQLCFSS

-190 LESGGG
+190 LENGGG

-204 ETPDPDENVT
+204 ETPEPDENVT

-235 EGTTYVWAFASGYGM
+235 EGASYVWAWASAKYGM
-250 KATAYIN
+250 KASAYISGAAH
-257 KTNCASE
+257 ASE
-264 SWLVSPKFDCTKATA
+264 SWLVSPKFDCTNATA
-279 LTLSFSEAANFFTS
+279 LTLSFSEAANKFNS

-324 KAWTFTDGITAD
+324 TSWDFTDGITTD

-346 IAFVYTSSAELAGTW
+346 IAFVYTSTAELAGTW

-421 TDGTD
+421 SDGTD

-448 ANLVSYNNLTE
+448 ANLVSFKNLTE
-459 LKDLDLTGVSV
+459 LKDLDLTGVTV

-475 EVTSVAA
+475 VVTPVAA
-482 TINELVANQKKYEN
+482 TINELVDNQKKYEN
-496 VLVKLSEMTFE
+496 VLVTLSEMTFV
-507 SDALASKNISLT
+507 SDALDNKNIDLT

-527 RDNFG
+527 RDNFN

-541 TKQYNVTAVATIF
+541 TKQYNVTAIATIYN
-554 KESIQLYA
+554 ESIQLYA
-562 LSASDIQMITNLVDP
+562 LSADDIQMITNLVDP
-577 ETAWAADTVAVMPGQ
+577 ETAWVADTVAVMPGQ

-609 SSSDETVATIDANGD
+609 SSSDETVATIDAEGD

-631 HTVITAETPETS
+631 HTVITAETPETD

-662 LAKPYTPADVQYFSG
+662 LAKPYTPADVQYFCD

-692 FNNNAFVAGTEGAI
+692 YNNNKYFAGTEGAV
-706 ASNLALSAGD
+706 ASNLVISAGET
-716 INVPVALPSGSQV
+716 NVPVALQSGSQV
-729 RTNLNLL
+729 RTDLNLK

-755 FKVPGVKNVTDYS
+755 FSVPGVKNVTDYS
-768 WDGEGTLTGIDSL
+768 WDGEGTLTGINSL
-781 EAAPANTKA
+781 EAAPANTNA
-790 DVIYSI
+790 NVIYSI
-796 DGRRLAAPAKGFN
+796 DGRRLAAPVKGFN

>member
-1 MKINAYFCSKK
+1 
-12 IHFYLLTYKFKTIM
+12 M

-55 DWTGVEDKATSI
+55 DWTGVAEEAQSI
-67 SYTSGD
+67 SLASGN

-85 SIPTVNATALDVRTY
+85 KPTVNATSLDFRSY
-100 AKNQVMVSN
+100 AKNMVLVSN

-128 WTELTPS
+128 WTELSPS

-147 IIWEGDAQFVMFG
+147 IIWEGDAQNIIFG
-160 VGEKSVYGTDGATKA
+160 VGEKAVYGTDGATKA
-175 GQFDFSS
+175 GQFCFSS

-190 LESGGG
+190 LESGG
-196 ESGGGEGG
+196 
-204 ETPDPDENVT
+204 ETPDEDIT

-226 FTIDNKVLP
+226 FTIDDKVLP
-235 EGTTYVWAFASGYGM
+235 EGTTYIWKFDSRNGM
-250 KATAYIN
+250 KASAYVN
-257 KTNCASE
+257 KTNYASE
-264 SWLVSPKFDCTKATA
+264 SWLVSPKFDCTNATA

-475 EVTSVAA
+475 EVTPVAA
-482 TINELVANQKKYEN
+482 TINELVDNKKKYEN

>member
-1 MKINAYFCSKK
+1 
-12 IHFYLLTYKFKTIM
+12 M

-43 VAQTEITWSAAS
+43 MAQTEITWSGQS
-55 DWTGVEDKATSI
+55 DWTGIGTKDI
-67 SYTSGD
+67 SYTSGN
-73 YTISASKETGSS
+73 YTISASKVTGCQTN
-85 SIPTVNATALDVRTY
+85 PTVNAKANDFRCY
-100 AKNQVMVSN
+100 ANGITMVGN
-109 SQENIKKLVFHISA
+109 STENIKKIVFHLST
-123 QGKKR
+123 QGIAR
-128 WTELTPS
+128 WTDLTPS
-135 EGAVTHDVANGV
+135 EGAVTNDTDNGLIV
-147 IIWEGDAQFVMFG
+147 WEGDAQYVQFT
-160 VGEKSVYGTDGATKA
+160 VGAKAVYGPDATQA
-175 GQFDFSS
+175 AQFCFSS

-250 KATAYIN
+250 KATAYVN
-257 KTNCASE
+257 KKNYASE
-264 SWLVSPKFDCTKATA
+264 SWLVSPKFDCTNATA
-279 LTLSFSEAANFFTS
+279 LTLSFSEAANFFKS

-324 KAWTFTDGITAD
+324 TSWDFTDGITAD

-346 IAFVYTSSAELAGTW
+346 IAFVYTSTAELAGMW

-408 LLVTGTAGTSTYV
+408 LLVTGTAGKNTYV
-421 TDGTD
+421 SDGTD

-475 EVTSVAA
+475 EVTPVAT

-496 VLVKLSEMTFE
+496 VLVKLSDMTFV
-507 SDALASKNISLT
+507 SDALANKNIDLT

-527 RDNFG
+527 RDNFN

-577 ETAWAADTVAVMPGQ
+577 ETAWAADTVAVMPGNTTV
-592 EEYEYALGT
+592 ENAFT
-601 NYEGTITY
+601 TKSTAAVTY
-609 SSSDETVATIDANGD
+609 SSSDETVATINANGD

-662 LAKPYTPADVQYFSG
+662 LAKPYTPADVQYFCD
-677 KVEGKAWVKGEISGF
+677 KVEGKAWVKGEISGYY
-692 FNNNAFVAGTEGAI
+692 NNNKYFAGTEGAVV
-706 ASNLALSAGD
+706 SNLAISAGE
-716 INVPVALPSGSQV
+716 INVPVALSSGSQV
-729 RTNLNLL
+729 RTDLNLM

-743 KTVWVYGTIEKY
+743 KMVWVYGTLTKY
-755 FKVPGVKNVTDYS
+755 FSVPGVKNVTDYS
-768 WDGEGTLTGIDSL
+768 WNGEKTLTGINSI

>member
-1 MKINAYFCSKK
+1 
-12 IHFYLLTYKFKTIM
+12 M

-43 VAQTEITWSAAS
+43 MAQTEITWSAAS
-55 DWTGVEDKATSI
+55 DWETLENGV

-73 YTISASKETGSS
+73 YTILADKGENTSSK
-85 SIPTVNATALDVRTY
+85 PMVAAANDFRTY
-100 AKNQVMVSN
+100 AKNTFTVTSSKANITKIVFYISSN
-109 SQENIKKLVFHISA
+109 
-123 QGKKR
+123 GKKR
-128 WTELTPS
+128 WADVTPDT
-135 EGAVTHDVANGV
+135 GTTTVDKATYTTT
-147 IIWEGDAQFVMFG
+147 WEGDAKKITFT
-160 VGEKSVYGTDGATKA
+160 VGDAATYGTESSKA
-175 GQFDFSS
+175 GQFCIDKL
-182 VTAYTAAD
+182 VIYTAGESGGG
-190 LESGGG
+190 ESGGG
-196 ESGGGEGG
+196 ESGGGEGEG
-204 ETPDPDENVT
+204 GQTPDPEETIT

-226 FTIDNKVLP
+226 FTIDDKVLP
-235 EGTTYVWAFASGYGM
+235 EGITFIWSFASGYGM
-250 KATAYIN
+250 KATAYVN
-257 KTNCASE
+257 KKNYASE
-264 SWLVSPKFDCTKATA
+264 SWLVSPKFDCTNATA
-279 LTLSFSEAANFFTS
+279 LTLSFSEAANFFKS

-371 GEVTTESEV
+371 GTVTAESEV
-380 VVPEYTTIAQLK
+380 VIPEYTTIAQLK
-392 ENATASATA
+392 NDAKATATA
-401 VKFTFTN
+401 VKFTFTD

-426 GTLLYGTASPYK
+426 GMLLFGTASPYK
-438 AGDKISGTIA
+438 AGDKISGTIS

-459 LKDLDLTGVSV
+459 LKDLDLTGVTV

-475 EVTSVAA
+475 EVTPVAA
-482 TINELVANQKKYEN
+482 TINELVANKKKYEN
-496 VLVKLSEMTFE
+496 VLVKLSDMTFE

-527 RDNFG
+527 RDNFN

-577 ETAWAADTVAVMPGQ
+577 ETAWVADTVAVMPGQ

-662 LAKPYTPADVQYFSG
+662 LAKPYTPADVQYFCD
-677 KVEGKAWVKGEISGF
+677 KVEGKAWVKGEISGYY
-692 FNNNAFVAGTEGAI
+692 NNSKYFAGTEGAV
-706 ASNLALSAGD
+706 ASNIAISAGET
-716 INVPVALPSGSQV
+716 NVPVALPSGSQV
-729 RTNLNLL
+729 RTNLNLK

-755 FKVPGVKNVTDYS
+755 FSVAGVKNVTDYS
-768 WDGEGTLTGIDSL
+768 WDGEGTLTGINSL

>member
-1 MKINAYFCSKK
+1 
-12 IHFYLLTYKFKTIM
+12 M

-43 VAQTEITWSAAS
+43 MAQTEITWSGQS
-55 DWTGVEDKATSI
+55 DWTGIGTTDI
-67 SYTSGD
+67 SYTSGN
-73 YTISASKETGSS
+73 YTISASKAGGQTN
-85 SIPTVNATALDVRTY
+85 PTVNATYLDFRAY
-100 AKNQVMVSN
+100 AKSTIKVESSAN
-109 SQENIKKLVFHISA
+109 NITKIVFYISTN
-123 QGKKR
+123 GKKR
-128 WTELTPS
+128 WTDVTPDT
-135 EGAVTHDVANGV
+135 GTATPDQAAYTTT
-147 IIWEGDAQFVMFG
+147 WEGDAKKITFT
-160 VGEKSVYGTDGATKA
+160 VGDAATYGTESSKA
-175 GQFDFSS
+175 GQFCIDKL
-182 VTAYTAAD
+182 VIYTAGESGGG
-190 LESGGG
+190 ESGGG
-196 ESGGGEGG
+196 ESGGGEGEG
-204 ETPDPDENVT
+204 GQTPDPEETIT

-226 FTIDNKVLP
+226 FTIENKVLP
-235 EGTTYVWAFASGYGM
+235 EGTTYIWSFASGYGM
-250 KATAYIN
+250 KASAYVN
-257 KTNCASE
+257 KTNYASE
-264 SWLVSPKFDCTKATA
+264 SWLVSPKFDCTNATA
-279 LTLSFSEAANFFTS
+279 LTLSFSEAANFFKS

-324 KAWTFTDGITAD
+324 TAWTFTDGITAD

-380 VVPEYTTIAQLK
+380 VILEYTKIAQLK
-392 ENATASATA
+392 NDATATATA
-401 VKFTFTN
+401 VKFAFTD

-421 TDGTD
+421 SDGTD
-426 GTLLYGTASPYK
+426 GLLLYGKASPYK

-448 ANLVSYNNLTE
+448 ANLVSFKNLTE

-475 EVTSVAA
+475 VVTPVAA
-482 TINELVANQKKYEN
+482 TINELVDNQKKYEN
-496 VLVKLSEMTFE
+496 VLVTLSEMTFE
-507 SDALASKNISLT
+507 SDALDSKNNISLT
-519 DGEESITL
+519 DGDGSITL

-532 VLTDFIFDT
+532 VLADFIFDT
-541 TKQYNVTAVATIF
+541 TKQYNVKAIASIYN
-554 KESIQLYA
+554 ESIQLYA

-592 EEYEYALGT
+592 EEYECALGT

-662 LAKPYTPADVQYFSG
+662 LAKPYTLADVQYFCD
-677 KVEGKAWVKGEISGF
+677 KVEGKAWVKGEISGYY
-692 FNNNAFVAGTEGAI
+692 NNSKYFAGTEGAV

-729 RTNLNLL
+729 RTDLNLL

-755 FKVPGVKNVTDYS
+755 FGVPGVKNVTDYS
-768 WDGEGTLTGIDSL
+768 WDGESTLTGINSL

>member
-1 MKINAYFCSKK
+1 
-12 IHFYLLTYKFKTIM
+12 M

-55 DWTGVEDKATSI
+55 DWETLENGV

-73 YTISASKETGSS
+73 YTILADKAENPNASGK
-85 SIPTVNATALDVRTY
+85 PMVAAANDFRTY
-100 AKNQVMVSN
+100 AKNTFTVTSSKANITKIVFYISSN
-109 SQENIKKLVFHISA
+109 
-123 QGKKR
+123 GKKR
-128 WTELTPS
+128 WADVTPDT
-135 EGAVTHDVANGV
+135 GTTTVDKATYTTT
-147 IIWEGDAQFVMFG
+147 WEGDAKKITFT
-160 VGEKSVYGTDGATKA
+160 VGDAATYGTESSKA
-175 GQFDFSS
+175 GQFCIDKL
-182 VTAYTAAD
+182 VIYTAG
-190 LESGGG
+190 ESGGG
-196 ESGGGEGG
+196 ESGGGEGEG
-204 ETPDPDENVT
+204 GQTPDPEETIT

-226 FTIDNKVLP
+226 FTIDDKVLP
-235 EGTTYVWAFASGYGM
+235 EGTTYIWKFDSRNGM
-250 KATAYIN
+250 KASAYVN
-257 KTNCASE
+257 KTNYASE
-264 SWLVSPKFDCTKATA
+264 SWLVSPKFDCTNATA

-313 TDLTLSARASG
+313 TNLTLSARAG
-324 KAWTFTDGITAD
+324 GTNWNFTDGITAD

-346 IAFVYTSSAELAGTW
+346 IAFVYTSTAELAGTW

-421 TDGTD
+421 SDGTD

-459 LKDLDLTGVSV
+459 LKDLDLTGVTV

-475 EVTSVAA
+475 EVTPVAA

-532 VLTDFIFDT
+532 VLTDFIFNT

-592 EEYEYALGT
+592 EEYECALGT

-662 LAKPYTPADVQYFSG
+662 LAKPYTPADVQYFCD

-692 FNNNAFVAGTEGAI
+692 FSNNKFVAGTEGAV

-729 RTNLNLL
+729 RTDLNLL
-736 DNATNLG
+736 DNATNLD

-755 FKVPGVKNVTDYS
+755 FGVPGVKNVTDYS
-768 WDGEGTLTGIDSL
+768 WNGKGTLTGIDSL

>member
-1 MKINAYFCSKK
+1 
-12 IHFYLLTYKFKTIM
+12 M

-43 VAQTEITWSAAS
+43 MAQTEITWSAAS
-55 DWTGVEDKATSI
+55 DWDGVEAKAQSI

-73 YTISASKETGSS
+73 YTISATKETGSS
-85 SIPTVNATALDVRTY
+85 SPTVNATATDFRSY

-123 QGKKR
+123 AGKKR
-128 WTELTPS
+128 WAELSAS

-160 VGEKSVYGTDGATKA
+160 VGEKAVYGTDGATKA
-175 GQFDFSS
+175 GQFNFSS

-196 ESGGGEGG
+196 EGGEGEGG

-235 EGTTYVWAFASGYGM
+235 EGATYVWAFASGYGM
-250 KATAYIN
+250 KASAYVN
-257 KTNCASE
+257 KTNYASE
-264 SWLVSPKFDCTKATA
+264 SWLVSPKFDCTNATA
-279 LTLSFSEAANFFTS
+279 LTLSFSEAANFFTN

-302 VKVKEVGTDTW
+302 VKVKEVGTETW

-324 KAWTFTDGITAD
+324 TAWTFTDGITAD

-346 IAFVYTSSAELAGTW
+346 IAFVYTSTAELAGTW

-421 TDGTD
+421 SDGTD

-475 EVTSVAA
+475 EVTPVAA

-768 WDGEGTLTGIDSL
+768 WDGKGTLTGINSL

>member
-1 MKINAYFCSKK
+1 
-12 IHFYLLTYKFKTIM
+12 M

-55 DWTGVEDKATSI
+55 DWTGVAEEAQSI
-67 SYTSGD
+67 SLASGN

-85 SIPTVNATALDVRTY
+85 KPTVNATSLDFRSY
-100 AKNQVMVSN
+100 AKNMVLVSN

-128 WTELTPS
+128 WTELSPS

-147 IIWEGDAQFVMFG
+147 IIWEGDAQNIIFG
-160 VGEKSVYGTDGATKA
+160 VGEKAVYGTDGATKA
-175 GQFDFSS
+175 GQFCFSS

-190 LESGGG
+190 LESGG
-196 ESGGGEGG
+196 
-204 ETPDPDENVT
+204 ETPDEDIT

-226 FTIDNKVLP
+226 FTIDDKVLP
-235 EGTTYVWAFASGYGM
+235 EGTTYIWKFDSRNGM
-250 KATAYIN
+250 KASAYVN
-257 KTNCASE
+257 KTNYASE
-264 SWLVSPKFDCTKATA
+264 SWLVSPKFDCTNATA

-475 EVTSVAA
+475 EVTPVAA

>member
-1 MKINAYFCSKK
+1 
-12 IHFYLLTYKFKTIM
+12 M

-43 VAQTEITWSAAS
+43 MAQTEITWSAAS
-55 DWTGVEDKATSI
+55 DWDGVDAKAQSI

-85 SIPTVNATALDVRTY
+85 SPTVNATATDFRSY

-123 QGKKR
+123 AGKKR
-128 WTELTPS
+128 WAELSAS

-160 VGEKSVYGTDGATKA
+160 VGEKAVYGTDGAAKA
-175 GQFDFSS
+175 GQFNFSS

-196 ESGGGEGG
+196 ESGGEGG
-204 ETPDPDENVT
+204 ETPNPDENVT

-264 SWLVSPKFDCTKATA
+264 SWLVSPKFDCTNATA
-279 LTLSFSEAANFFTS
+279 LTLSFSEAANFFTN

-324 KAWTFTDGITAD
+324 TAWTFTDGITAD

-346 IAFVYTSSAELAGTW
+346 IAFVYTSTAELAGTW

-421 TDGTD
+421 SDGTD

-475 EVTSVAA
+475 EVTPVAA

-496 VLVKLSEMTFE
+496 VLVTLSEVAFE
-507 SDALASKNISLT
+507 SNALASKNISLT

-577 ETAWAADTVAVMPGQ
+577 ETAWVADTVAVMPGQ

-601 NYEGTITY
+601 NYEGTISY

-631 HTVITAETPETS
+631 HTVITAETPETD

-662 LAKPYTPADVQYFSG
+662 LAKPYTPADVQYFCD

-692 FNNNAFVAGTEGAI
+692 YNNNKYFAGTEGAV
-706 ASNLALSAGD
+706 ASNLVISAGET
-716 INVPVALPSGSQV
+716 NVPVALPSGSQV
-729 RTNLNLL
+729 RTDLNLK

-755 FKVPGVKNVTDYS
+755 FSVAGVKNVTDYS
-768 WDGEGTLTGIDSL
+768 WDGKGTLTGIDSL

>member
-1 MKINAYFCSKK
+1 
-12 IHFYLLTYKFKTIM
+12 M

-43 VAQTEITWSAAS
+43 MAQTEITWSAAS
-55 DWTGVEDKATSI
+55 DWETLENGV

-73 YTISASKETGSS
+73 YTILADNAENPNASGK
-85 SIPTVNATALDVRTY
+85 PMVAAANDFRTY
-100 AKNQVMVSN
+100 AKNTFTVTSSKANITKIVFYISSN
-109 SQENIKKLVFHISA
+109 
-123 QGKKR
+123 GKKR
-128 WTELTPS
+128 WADVTPDT
-135 EGAVTHDVANGV
+135 GTTTVDKATYTTT
-147 IIWEGDAQFVMFG
+147 WEGDAKKITFT
-160 VGEKSVYGTDGATKA
+160 VGDAATYGTESSKA
-175 GQFDFSS
+175 GQFCIDKL
-182 VTAYTAAD
+182 VIYTAG
-190 LESGGG
+190 ESGGG
-196 ESGGGEGG
+196 ESGGGESGG
-204 ETPDPDENVT
+204 GQTPDPEETIT

-235 EGTTYVWAFASGYGM
+235 EGASYVWAWASAKYGM
-250 KATAYIN
+250 KASAYISGAAH
-257 KTNCASE
+257 ASE
-264 SWLVSPKFDCTKATA
+264 SWLVSPKFDCTNATA
-279 LTLSFSEAANFFTS
+279 LTLSFSEAANKFNS
-293 AENVSAYTS
+293 AENVSAYTF

-313 TDLTLSARASG
+313 TNLTLSARAG
-324 KAWTFTDGITAD
+324 GTNWNFTDGITAD

-346 IAFVYTSSAELAGTW
+346 IAFVYTSTAELAGTW

-421 TDGTD
+421 SDGTD

-475 EVTSVAA
+475 EVTPVAA

-496 VLVKLSEMTFE
+496 VLVTLSEVKFE
-507 SDALASKNISLT
+507 SNALADKNISLT
-519 DGEESITL
+519 DGDGSITL

-541 TKQYNVTAVATIF
+541 TKQYNVTAIASIYN
-554 KESIQLYA
+554 ESIQLYA
-562 LSASDIQMITNLVDP
+562 LSADDIQMITNLVDP
-577 ETAWAADTVAVMPGQ
+577 ETAWVADTVAVMPGQ

-662 LAKPYTPADVQYFSG
+662 LAKPYTPADVQYFCD
-677 KVEGKAWVKGEISGF
+677 KVEGKAWVKGEISGYY
-692 FNNNAFVAGTEGAI
+692 NNSKYFAGTEGVV
-706 ASNLALSAGD
+706 ASNIAISAGET
-716 INVPVALPSGSQV
+716 NVPVALPSGSQV
-729 RTNLNLL
+729 RTNLNLK

-755 FKVPGVKNVTDYS
+755 FSVAGVKNVTDYS
-768 WDGEGTLTGIDSL
+768 WAGEGTLTGINSL
-781 EAAPANTKA
+781 EATPANTNA

>member
-1 MKINAYFCSKK
+1 
-12 IHFYLLTYKFKTIM
+12 M

-43 VAQTEITWSAAS
+43 VAQTEITWSGQS
-55 DWTGVEDKATSI
+55 DWTGIGTKDI
-67 SYTSGD
+67 SYTSGN
-73 YTISASKETGSS
+73 YTISASKVTGCQTN
-85 SIPTVNATALDVRTY
+85 PTVNAKANDFRCY
-100 AKNQVMVSN
+100 ANGITMVGN
-109 SQENIKKLVFHISA
+109 STENIKKIVFHLST
-123 QGKKR
+123 QGIAR
-128 WTELTPS
+128 WTDLTPS
-135 EGAVTHDVANGV
+135 EGAVTNDTDNGLIV
-147 IIWEGDAQFVMFG
+147 WEGDAQYVQFT
-160 VGEKSVYGTDGATKA
+160 VGAKAVYGPDATEA
-175 GQFDFSS
+175 AQFCFSS

-196 ESGGGEGG
+196 ESGGGESGGGEGEGG
-204 ETPDPDENVT
+204 ETPNPDEDIT

-226 FTIDNKVLP
+226 FTIDDKVLP
-235 EGTTYVWAFASGYGM
+235 EGTTFIWSFASGYGM
-250 KATAYIN
+250 KASAYVN
-257 KTNCASE
+257 KTNYASE
-264 SWLVSPKFDCTKATA
+264 SWLVSPKFDCTNATA
-279 LTLSFSEAANFFTS
+279 LTLSFSEAANFFKS
-293 AENVSAYTS
+293 AENVSANTS

-313 TDLTLSARASG
+313 TGLTLSARAG
-324 KAWTFTDGITAD
+324 GTNWDFTDGITAD
-336 LSAYVGKKMQ
+336 LSAYVGKKIQ

-380 VVPEYTTIAQLK
+380 VIPEYTKIAELK
-392 ENATASATA
+392 NDAKATATA
-401 VKFTFTN
+401 VKFTFTD

-426 GTLLYGTASPYK
+426 GMLLFGTASPYK
-438 AGDKISGTIA
+438 AGDKISGTIS
-448 ANLVSYNNLTE
+448 ANLVSYSNLTE
-459 LKDLDLTGVSV
+459 LKDLDLTDVTV

-475 EVTSVAA
+475 VVTPVAA

-496 VLVKLSEMTFE
+496 VLVTLSEVTFV
-507 SDALASKNISLT
+507 SDALASKNIDLT
-519 DGEESITL
+519 DGEEAITL

-541 TKQYNVTAVATIF
+541 KKQYNVTAIASIY

-562 LSASDIQMITNLVDP
+562 LSADDIQMITNLVDP
-577 ETAWAADTVAVMPGQ
+577 ETAWATDTVAVMPGSTTA
-592 EEYEYALGT
+592 ENTLTT
-601 NYEGTITY
+601 NSTAAVTY
-609 SSSDETVATIDANGD
+609 SSSNETVATIDAEGN

-631 HTVITAETPETS
+631 HTVISAETTENE

-729 RTNLNLL
+729 RTDLNLL

-768 WDGEGTLTGIDSL
+768 WDGKGTLTGINSL

>member
-1 MKINAYFCSKK
+1 
-12 IHFYLLTYKFKTIM
+12 M

-43 VAQTEITWSAAS
+43 MAQTEITWSAAS

-85 SIPTVNATALDVRTY
+85 SSPTVNATALDVRTY

-279 LTLSFSEAANFFTS
+279 LTLSFSEAANFFKS

-324 KAWTFTDGITAD
+324 TAWTFVDGITAD

-475 EVTSVAA
+475 EVTPVAA

-592 EEYEYALGT
+592 EEYECALGT

>member
-1 MKINAYFCSKK
+1 
-12 IHFYLLTYKFKTIM
+12 M

-43 VAQTEITWSAAS
+43 VAQTEIEWSAAS
-55 DWTGVEDKATSI
+55 DWTGVGTTSI
-67 SYTSGD
+67 SLTSGN
-73 YTISASKETGSS
+73 YTISASKETGSTN
-85 SIPTVNATALDVRTY
+85 PTVNATSLDFRSY
-100 AKNQVMVSN
+100 AKNLVLVSN

-128 WTELTPS
+128 WAELSPS
-135 EGAVTHDVANGV
+135 EGAVTHDVANGNV
-147 IIWEGDAQFVMFG
+147 IWEGDAQNIIFG
-160 VGEKSVYGTDGATKA
+160 VGEKAVYGTDGEAKG

-196 ESGGGEGG
+196 EGG
-204 ETPDPDENVT
+204 ETPDEDIT

-226 FTIDNKVLP
+226 FTIDDKVLP
-235 EGTTYVWAFASGYGM
+235 EGTTFIWSFASGYGM
-250 KATAYIN
+250 KASAYVN
-257 KTNCASE
+257 KTNYASE
-264 SWLVSPKFDCTKATA
+264 SWLVSPKFDCTNATA

-313 TDLTLSARASG
+313 TGLTLSARAG
-324 KAWTFTDGITAD
+324 GTNWDFTDGITAD

-346 IAFVYTSSAELAGTW
+346 IAFVYTSTAELAGTW

-421 TDGTD
+421 SDGTD

-475 EVTSVAA
+475 EVTPVAA

-496 VLVKLSEMTFE
+496 VLVKLSDMTFE

-527 RDNFG
+527 RDNFN

-601 NYEGTITY
+601 NYEGTISY
-609 SSSDETVATIDANGD
+609 SSSDETVATIDAEGD

-631 HTVITAETPETS
+631 HTVITAETPETD

-662 LAKPYTPADVQYFSG
+662 LAKPYTPADVQYFCD
-677 KVEGKAWVKGEISGF
+677 KVEGKAWVKGEISGYY
-692 FNNNAFVAGTEGAI
+692 NNSKYFAGTEGVV
-706 ASNLALSAGD
+706 ASNIAISAGET
-716 INVPVALPSGSQV
+716 NVPVALPSGSQV
-729 RTNLNLL
+729 RTNLNLK

-755 FKVPGVKNVTDYS
+755 FSVAGVKNVTDYS
-768 WDGEGTLTGIDSL
+768 WDGEGTLTGINSL

>member
-1 MKINAYFCSKK
+1 
-12 IHFYLLTYKFKTIM
+12 M

-43 VAQTEITWSAAS
+43 MAQTEITWSGQS
-55 DWTGVEDKATSI
+55 DWTGIGTTDI
-67 SYTSGD
+67 SYTSGN
-73 YTISASKETGSS
+73 YTISASSKVTGCQTK
-85 SIPTVNATALDVRTY
+85 PTVNAKANDFRCY
-100 AKNQVMVSN
+100 ANGITMVGN
-109 SQENIKKLVFHISA
+109 STENIKKIVFHLST
-123 QGKKR
+123 QGIAR
-128 WTELTPS
+128 WTDLTPS
-135 EGAVTHDVANGV
+135 EGAVTNDTDNGLIV
-147 IIWEGDAQFVMFG
+147 WEGDAQYVQFT
-160 VGEKSVYGTDGATKA
+160 VGAKAVYGPDATQA
-175 GQFDFSS
+175 AQFCFSS

-196 ESGGGEGG
+196 ESGGGESGGGEGEGG
-204 ETPDPDENVT
+204 ETPNPDEDIT

-226 FTIDNKVLP
+226 FTIDDKVLP
-235 EGTTYVWAFASGYGM
+235 EGTTYIWSFASGYGM
-250 KATAYIN
+250 KASAYVN
-257 KTNCASE
+257 KTNYASE
-264 SWLVSPKFDCTKATA
+264 SWLVSPKFDCTNATA
-279 LTLSFSEAANFFTS
+279 LTLSFSEAANFFKS

-324 KAWTFTDGITAD
+324 TAWTFTDGITAD

-421 TDGTD
+421 SDGTN

-475 EVTSVAA
+475 AVTPVAA

>member
-1 MKINAYFCSKK
+1 
-12 IHFYLLTYKFKTIM
+12 M

-55 DWTGVEDKATSI
+55 DWTGVGTTSI
-67 SYTSGD
+67 SLTSGN
-73 YTISASKETGSS
+73 YTISASKETGSTN
-85 SIPTVNATALDVRTY
+85 PTVNATSLDFRSY
-100 AKNQVMVSN
+100 AKNLVLVSN

-128 WTELTPS
+128 WAELSPS
-135 EGAVTHDVANGV
+135 EGAVTHDVANGNV
-147 IIWEGDAQFVMFG
+147 IWEGDAQNIIFG
-160 VGEKSVYGTDGATKA
+160 VGEKAVYGTDGETKG

-190 LESGGG
+190 LEN
-196 ESGGGEGG
+196 GGGEGG
-204 ETPDPDENVT
+204 ETPDEDIT

-226 FTIDNKVLP
+226 FTIENKVLP

-250 KATAYIN
+250 KATAYVN
-257 KTNCASE
+257 KTNYASE
-264 SWLVSPKFDCTKATA
+264 SWLVSPKFDCTNATA
-279 LTLSFSEAANFFTS
+279 LTLSFSEAANFFKS

-324 KAWTFTDGITAD
+324 TAWTFVDGITAD

-475 EVTSVAA
+475 EVTPVAA

-662 LAKPYTPADVQYFSG
+662 LAKPYTPADVQYFSD

>member
-1 MKINAYFCSKK
+1 
-12 IHFYLLTYKFKTIM
+12 M

-43 VAQTEITWSAAS
+43 MAQTEITWSGQS
-55 DWTGVEDKATSI
+55 DWTGIGTTDI
-67 SYTSGD
+67 SYTSGN
-73 YTISASKETGSS
+73 YTISASKAGGQTN
-85 SIPTVNATALDVRTY
+85 PTVNATYLDFRAY
-100 AKNQVMVSN
+100 AKSTIKVESSAN
-109 SQENIKKLVFHISA
+109 NITKIVFYISTN
-123 QGKKR
+123 GKKR
-128 WTELTPS
+128 WTDVTPDT
-135 EGAVTHDVANGV
+135 GTATPDQAAYTTT
-147 IIWEGDAQFVMFG
+147 WEGDAKKITFT
-160 VGEKSVYGTDGATKA
+160 VGDAATYGTESSKA
-175 GQFDFSS
+175 GQFCIDKL
-182 VTAYTAAD
+182 VIYTAG
-190 LESGGG
+190 ESGGG
-196 ESGGGEGG
+196 ESGGGEGEGG
-204 ETPDPDENVT
+204 ETPNPDEDIT

-226 FTIDNKVLP
+226 FTIDDKVLP
-235 EGTTYVWAFASGYGM
+235 EGTTFIWSFASGYGM
-250 KATAYIN
+250 KASAYVN
-257 KTNCASE
+257 KTNYASE
-264 SWLVSPKFDCTKATA
+264 SWLVSPKFDCTNATA
-279 LTLSFSEAANFFTS
+279 LTLSFSEAANFFKS

-475 EVTSVAA
+475 EVTPVAA

>member
-1 MKINAYFCSKK
+1 
-12 IHFYLLTYKFKTIM
+12 M

-43 VAQTEITWSAAS
+43 MAQTEITWSAAS

-67 SYTSGD
+67 SYTSGN
-73 YTISASKETGSS
+73 YTIKATKETGSS
-85 SIPTVNATALDVRTY
+85 SPTVNATATDFRSY

-123 QGKKR
+123 AGKKR
-128 WTELTPS
+128 WAELSAS
-135 EGAVTHDVANGV
+135 EGAVTHDVPNGV

-160 VGEKSVYGTDGATKA
+160 VGEKAVHGTDGATKA
-175 GQFDFSS
+175 GQFNFSS

-196 ESGGGEGG
+196 ESGGGEGEG
-204 ETPDPDENVT
+204 GQTPDPEETIT

-235 EGTTYVWAFASGYGM
+235 EGASYVWAWASAKYGM
-250 KATAYIN
+250 KASAYISGAAH
-257 KTNCASE
+257 ASE
-264 SWLVSPKFDCTKATA
+264 SWLVSPKFDCTNATA
-279 LTLSFSEAANFFTS
+279 LTLSFSEAANKFNS
-293 AENVSAYTS
+293 AENVSDYTS

-313 TDLTLSARASG
+313 TNLTLSARASG
-324 KAWTFTDGITAD
+324 TNWTFTDGITAD

-346 IAFVYTSSAELAGTW
+346 IAFVYTSTAELAGTW

-421 TDGTD
+421 SDGTD

-475 EVTSVAA
+475 EVTPVAA

-496 VLVKLSEMTFE
+496 VLVTLSEVKFE
-507 SDALASKNISLT
+507 SNALADKNISLT
-519 DGEESITL
+519 DGDGSITL

-541 TKQYNVTAVATIF
+541 TKQYNVTAIASIYN
-554 KESIQLYA
+554 ESIQLYA
-562 LSASDIQMITNLVDP
+562 LSADDIQMITNLVDP

-692 FNNNAFVAGTEGAI
+692 FSNNKFVAGTEGAV
-706 ASNLALSAGD
+706 ASNLSLSAGD
-716 INVPVALPSGSQV
+716 INVPVALPSGSKV
-729 RTNLNLL
+729 RTDLNLL

-768 WDGEGTLTGIDSL
+768 WDGKGTLTGINSL
-781 EAAPANTKA
+781 EATPANTKA

>member
-1 MKINAYFCSKK
+1 
-12 IHFYLLTYKFKTIM
+12 M

-43 VAQTEITWSAAS
+43 MAQTEITWSAAS

-85 SIPTVNATALDVRTY
+85 SSPTVNATALDVRTY

-475 EVTSVAA
+475 EVTPVAA

-768 WDGEGTLTGIDSL
+768 WDGESTLTGIDSL

>member
-1 MKINAYFCSKK
+1 
-12 IHFYLLTYKFKTIM
+12 M

-43 VAQTEITWSAAS
+43 MAQTEITWSGQS
-55 DWTGVEDKATSI
+55 DWTGIGTKDI
-67 SYTSGD
+67 SYTSGN
-73 YTISASKETGSS
+73 YTISASKVTGCQTN
-85 SIPTVNATALDVRTY
+85 PTVNAKANDFRCY
-100 AKNQVMVSN
+100 ANGITMVGN
-109 SQENIKKLVFHISA
+109 STENIKKIVFHLST
-123 QGKKR
+123 QGIAR
-128 WTELTPS
+128 WTDLTPS
-135 EGAVTHDVANGV
+135 EGAVTNDTDNGLIV
-147 IIWEGDAQFVMFG
+147 WEGDAQYVQFT
-160 VGEKSVYGTDGATKA
+160 VGAKAVYGPNATEA
-175 GQFDFSS
+175 AQFCFSS

-196 ESGGGEGG
+196 ESGGGESGGG
-204 ETPDPDENVT
+204 EGEGGQTPDPEETIT

-226 FTIDNKVLP
+226 FTIDDKVLP
-235 EGTTYVWAFASGYGM
+235 EGITFIWSFASGYGM
-250 KATAYIN
+250 KATAYVN
-257 KTNCASE
+257 KKNYASE
-264 SWLVSPKFDCTKATA
+264 SWLVSPKFDCTNATA
-279 LTLSFSEAANFFTS
+279 LTLSFSEAANFFKS

-324 KAWTFTDGITAD
+324 TGWAFTDGITAD

-346 IAFVYTSSAELAGTW
+346 IAFVYTSSAELAGMW

-401 VKFTFTN
+401 VKFAFTD

-426 GTLLYGTASPYK
+426 GLLLYGTASPYK

-448 ANLVSYNNLTE
+448 ANLVSFKNLTE
-459 LKDLDLTGVSV
+459 LKDLDLTGVTV

-475 EVTSVAA
+475 VVTPVAA
-482 TINELVANQKKYEN
+482 TINELVDNQKKYEN
-496 VLVKLSEMTFE
+496 VLVTLSEMTFE
-507 SDALASKNISLT
+507 SDALDSKNNISLT
-519 DGEESITL
+519 DGDGSITL

-532 VLTDFIFDT
+532 VLADFIFDT
-541 TKQYNVTAVATIF
+541 TKQYNVKAIASIYN
-554 KESIQLYA
+554 ESIQLYA
-562 LSASDIQMITNLVDP
+562 LSADDIQMITNLVAP
-577 ETAWAADTVAVMPGQ
+577 ETAWATDTVAVMPGSTTV
-592 EEYEYALGT
+592 ENTLTT
-601 NYEGTITY
+601 NSTAAVTY
-609 SSSDETVATIDANGD
+609 SSSNEAVATIDAEGN

-631 HTVITAETPETS
+631 HTVISAETAENE

-662 LAKPYTPADVQYFSG
+662 LAKPYTLADVQYFSN
-677 KVEGKAWVKGEISGF
+677 KVEGKAWVKGKISGF
-692 FNNNAFVAGTEGAI
+692 FNNNKFFVGTEGAI
-706 ASNLALSAGD
+706 DSNLALSAGD

-729 RTNLNLL
+729 RTDLNLK

-743 KTVWVYGTIEKY
+743 KTVWLYGTIEKY

-768 WDGEGTLTGIDSL
+768 WDGLTGIDSL

>member
-1 MKINAYFCSKK
+1 
-12 IHFYLLTYKFKTIM
+12 M

-43 VAQTEITWSAAS
+43 MAQTEITWSAAS
-55 DWTGVEDKATSI
+55 DWDGVEAKAQSI

-73 YTISASKETGSS
+73 YTISATKETGSS
-85 SIPTVNATALDVRTY
+85 SPTVNATATDFRSY

-123 QGKKR
+123 AGKKR
-128 WTELTPS
+128 WAELSAS

-160 VGEKSVYGTDGATKA
+160 VGEKAVYGTDGAAKA
-175 GQFDFSS
+175 GQFNFSS

-279 LTLSFSEAANFFTS
+279 LTLSFSEAANFFTN

-421 TDGTD
+421 SDGTD

-459 LKDLDLTGVSV
+459 LKDLDLTGVTV

-475 EVTSVAA
+475 EVTPVAA

-527 RDNFG
+527 RDNFN

-577 ETAWAADTVAVMPGQ
+577 ETAWVADTVAVMPGQ

-662 LAKPYTPADVQYFSG
+662 LAKPYTPADVQYFCD
-677 KVEGKAWVKGEISGF
+677 KVEGKAWVKGEISGYY
-692 FNNNAFVAGTEGAI
+692 NNSKYFAGTEGAV
-706 ASNLALSAGD
+706 ASNIAISAGET
-716 INVPVALPSGSQV
+716 NVPVALPSGSQV
-729 RTNLNLL
+729 RTNLNLK

-755 FKVPGVKNVTDYS
+755 FSVAGVKNVTDYS
-768 WDGEGTLTGIDSL
+768 WDGEGTLTGINSL
-781 EAAPANTKA
+781 ETAPANTNA

-796 DGRRLAAPAKGFN
+796 DGRRLAAPVKGFN

>member
-1 MKINAYFCSKK
+1 
-12 IHFYLLTYKFKTIM
+12 M

-43 VAQTEITWSAAS
+43 MAQTEITWSAAS
-55 DWTGVEDKATSI
+55 DWTALENGV

-73 YTISASKETGSS
+73 YTIIADKGGNTSSKPMVASA
-85 SIPTVNATALDVRTY
+85 NDFRTY
-100 AKNQVMVSN
+100 AKNTFTVTSSKDNITKIVFYISSN
-109 SQENIKKLVFHISA
+109 
-123 QGKKR
+123 GKKR
-128 WTELTPS
+128 WTDVTPDTGTTTV
-135 EGAVTHDVANGV
+135 EQAAFTTT
-147 IIWEGDAQFVMFG
+147 WEGDAKEITFT
-160 VGEKSVYGTDGATKA
+160 VGDVATYGSESKKA
-175 GQFDFSS
+175 GQFCIDKL
-182 VTAYTAAD
+182 VIYTAGAGGG
-190 LESGGG
+190 ESGGG
-196 ESGGGEGG
+196 ESGGGEGEGG

-250 KATAYIN
+250 KATAYVN
-257 KTNCASE
+257 KKNYASE
-264 SWLVSPKFDCTKATA
+264 SWLVSPKFDCTNATA
-279 LTLSFSEAANFFTS
+279 LTLSFSEAANFFKS

-324 KAWTFTDGITAD
+324 TNWTFADGITAD

-346 IAFVYTSSAELAGTW
+346 IAFVYTSTAELAGTW

-408 LLVTGTAGTSTYV
+408 LLVTGTAGKNTYV
-421 TDGTD
+421 SDGTD

-475 EVTSVAA
+475 EVTPVAT

-496 VLVKLSEMTFE
+496 VLVKLSDMTFV
-507 SDALASKNISLT
+507 SDALANKNIDLT

-527 RDNFG
+527 RDNFN

-577 ETAWAADTVAVMPGQ
+577 ETAWATDTVAVMPGSTTV
-592 EEYEYALGT
+592 ENTLTTKSTAAV
-601 NYEGTITY
+601 TY
-609 SSSDETVATIDANGD
+609 SSSNEAVATIDAEGN

-631 HTVITAETPETS
+631 HTVISAETAENE

-729 RTNLNLL
+729 RTDLNLL

-768 WDGEGTLTGIDSL
+768 WNGKGTLTGIDSL